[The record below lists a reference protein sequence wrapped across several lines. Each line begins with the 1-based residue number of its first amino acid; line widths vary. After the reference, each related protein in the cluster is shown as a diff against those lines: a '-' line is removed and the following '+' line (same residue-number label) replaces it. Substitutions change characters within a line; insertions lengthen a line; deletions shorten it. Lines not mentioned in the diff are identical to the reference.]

1 MFSQLIKLFLIFV
14 LFAIVMIAVVR
25 NKKMK
30 YGWLILGIFL
40 PVITYFLC
48 EALVSLILP
57 ILASGDGVLGMVVCD
72 TVEWIICAVVCV
84 IAGLII
90 FKTAV
95 KSKDSII
102 KVFIKDYKKWNI
114 LVMVLIVLGVAVII
128 AEGIDSSIHHEEYLE
143 AISYG
148 FESGNLL
155 DLIGADVLFGNMK
168 LFALLRKISGA
179 AMLAGFMVPSV
190 ILARKTE
197 AKKEN

>member
-30 YGWLILGIFL
+30 YGWLILGVFL

-48 EALVSLILP
+48 ETLVSLIIP

-128 AEGIDSSIHHEEYLE
+128 AEGIDFSIHQEEYLE
-143 AISYG
+143 ALFYG

-155 DLIGADVLFGNMK
+155 DSISVLPVNMK

-197 AKKEN
+197 TKKEN

>member
-1 MFSQLIKLFLIFV
+1 MFSQLIKLFFIFV
-14 LFAIVMIAVVR
+14 VFAIVMIAVVR

-30 YGWLILGIFL
+30 YGWLILGVFL

-48 EALVSLILP
+48 ETLVSLIIP

-128 AEGIDSSIHHEEYLE
+128 AEGIDFSIHQEEYLE
-143 AISYG
+143 ALFYG

-155 DLIGADVLFGNMK
+155 DSISVLPVNMK

-197 AKKEN
+197 TKKEN

>member
-48 EALVSLILP
+48 ETLVSLIIP

-128 AEGIDSSIHHEEYLE
+128 AEGIDFSIHQEEYLE
-143 AISYG
+143 ALFYG

-155 DLIGADVLFGNMK
+155 DSISVLPVNMK

-197 AKKEN
+197 TKNEN

>member
-14 LFAIVMIAVVR
+14 VFAIVMIAVVR

-30 YGWLILGIFL
+30 YGWLILGVFL

-48 EALVSLILP
+48 ETLVSLIIP

-128 AEGIDSSIHHEEYLE
+128 AEGIDFSIHQEEYLE
-143 AISYG
+143 ALFYG

-155 DLIGADVLFGNMK
+155 DSISVLPVNMK

>member
-14 LFAIVMIAVVR
+14 LFAIVMIAVVQ

-30 YGWLILGIFL
+30 YGWLILGVFL

-48 EALVSLILP
+48 ETLVSLILP

-72 TVEWIICAVVCV
+72 TVEWIICAAVCV

-128 AEGIDSSIHHEEYLE
+128 AEGIDSSIHQEEYLE

-155 DLIGADVLFGNMK
+155 DLISVLPVNMK

-197 AKKEN
+197 TKNEN

>member
-128 AEGIDSSIHHEEYLE
+128 AEGIDFSIHQEEYLE
-143 AISYG
+143 ALFYG

-155 DLIGADVLFGNMK
+155 DSISVLPVNMK

>member
-1 MFSQLIKLFLIFV
+1 MFSQLIKLFFIFV
-14 LFAIVMIAVVR
+14 VFTIVMIAVVR
-25 NKKMK
+25 NKKMN
-30 YGWLILGIFL
+30 YGWLILGVFL

-48 EALVSLILP
+48 ETLVSLILP

-128 AEGIDSSIHHEEYLE
+128 AEGIDFSIHQEEYLE
-143 AISYG
+143 ALFYG

-155 DLIGADVLFGNMK
+155 DSISVLPVNMK

>member
-48 EALVSLILP
+48 ETLVSLIIP

-128 AEGIDSSIHHEEYLE
+128 AEGIDFSIHQEEYLE
-143 AISYG
+143 ALFYG

-155 DLIGADVLFGNMK
+155 DSISVLPVNMK

-197 AKKEN
+197 TKKEN

>member
-1 MFSQLIKLFLIFV
+1 
-14 LFAIVMIAVVR
+14 MIAVVR

-48 EALVSLILP
+48 ETLVSLIIP

-128 AEGIDSSIHHEEYLE
+128 AEGIDFSIHQEEYLE
-143 AISYG
+143 ALFYG

-155 DLIGADVLFGNMK
+155 DSISVLPVNMK

-197 AKKEN
+197 TKKEN

>member
-14 LFAIVMIAVVR
+14 VFAIVMIAVVR

-128 AEGIDSSIHHEEYLE
+128 AEGIDFSIHQEEYLE
-143 AISYG
+143 ALFYG

-155 DLIGADVLFGNMK
+155 DSISVLPVNMK

-197 AKKEN
+197 TKKEN

>member
-14 LFAIVMIAVVR
+14 VFAIVMIAIAR
-25 NKKMK
+25 NKKMN

-48 EALVSLILP
+48 EVLVSLILP
-57 ILASGDGVLGMVVCD
+57 ILASGDGIVGMVVWD
-72 TVEWIICAVVCV
+72 TVEWIICSVVCV
-84 IAGLII
+84 IAGLTI

-95 KSKDSII
+95 KSKDGII
-102 KVFIKDYKKWNI
+102 KVFMNDYKKWNI
-114 LVMVLIVLGVAVII
+114 LVMILIVLGVAVII
-128 AEGIDSSIHHEEYLE
+128 AEGIDYSIHREEYLE
-143 AISYG
+143 AILYG

-155 DLIGADVLFGNMK
+155 DLIVLPGNMK

-190 ILARKTE
+190 ILVRKTE
-197 AKKEN
+197 AKNEN

>member
-1 MFSQLIKLFLIFV
+1 MFSQLIKLFFIFV
-14 LFAIVMIAVVR
+14 VFTIVMIAVVR
-25 NKKMK
+25 NKKMN
-30 YGWLILGIFL
+30 YGWLILGVFL

-48 EALVSLILP
+48 ETLVSLILP

-84 IAGLII
+84 IAGLTI
-90 FKTAV
+90 FKIAV

-128 AEGIDSSIHHEEYLE
+128 AEGIDSSIHQEEYLE

-155 DLIGADVLFGNMK
+155 DSISVLPVNMK

-197 AKKEN
+197 TKNEN

>member
-48 EALVSLILP
+48 ETLVSLIIP

-128 AEGIDSSIHHEEYLE
+128 AEGIDFSIHQEEYLE
-143 AISYG
+143 ALFYG

-155 DLIGADVLFGNMK
+155 DSISVLPVNMK

-179 AMLAGFMVPSV
+179 AVLAGFMVPSV

-197 AKKEN
+197 TKKEN